1 MARLNRIM
9 LIAIASICHEA
20 NRAYCKTLGDYSQPA
35 WEDAPQW
42 QKDSAIKGVEL
53 HAWSQYSSASDS
65 HDSWYKEK
73 EEQGW
78 KYGPVKDP
86 EKKEHP
92 CFVYYNELP
101 VEQQVKDFIFRSIV
115 HAIVHESNLI

>member
-1 MARLNRIM
+1 MRLNRVM
-9 LIAIASICHEA
+9 LVAIASICHEA
-20 NRAYCKTLGDYSQPA
+20 NRAFCKTLGDNSQPS

-53 HAWSQYSSASDS
+53 HAASEYSSASDS
-65 HDSWYKEK
+65 HESWYQEK

-78 KYGPVKDP
+78 KYGPVKDV

-92 CFVYYNELP
+92 CFVYHHELP
-101 VEQQVKDFIFRSIV
+101 PEQQAKDFIFRNIV
-115 HAIVHESNLI
+115 HAIVHQSPLLQ

>member
-9 LIAIASICHEA
+9 LTVIASICHEA
-20 NRAYCKTLGDYSQPA
+20 NRAFCKTLGDYSQPA

-53 HAWSQYSSASDS
+53 HASNQYSSASDS
-65 HDSWYKEK
+65 HDSWYREKEK
-73 EEQGW
+73 EGW
-78 KYGPVKDP
+78 KYGPVKDS

-92 CFVYYNELP
+92 CFLPYNELP
-101 VEQQVKDFIFRSIV
+101 VEQQVKDFIFIGIV